1 MVKRAF
7 DLAFASAVLVAL
19 VVPLAIVA
27 AAIMFTSPGPVFYRG
42 ERVGLRGRRFR
53 IVKFRT
59 MVVDADRL
67 GGSSTADDDPR
78 ITRIGRFLRRYKLD
92 ELPQFWNVLAGE
104 MSVVGPRPQVA
115 WAVELYTPE
124 EKRLLDVKP
133 GITDDASIK
142 FRDEGAILKG
152 AADPDRAY
160 LEQIAPEKIR
170 LGLKY
175 VNEHSLLVD
184 IRIII
189 RTVFAAA
196 RPGPGA

>member
-7 DLAFASAVLVAL
+7 DLAFASVVLVAL

-27 AAIMFTSPGPVFYRG
+27 AAIKFTSPGPVFYRG
-42 ERVGLRGRRFR
+42 ERVGLHGRRFR
-53 IVKFRT
+53 IVKFRS

-92 ELPQFWNVLAGE
+92 ELPQFLNVLTGD

-115 WAVELYTPE
+115 WAVDLYTAE
-124 EKRLLDVKP
+124 ERRLLDVKP
-133 GITDDASIK
+133 GITDDASIQ

-160 LEQIAPEKIR
+160 LEQIAPEKMRI
-170 LGLKY
+170 GIKY
-175 VNEHSLLVD
+175 VNEHTLLMD
-184 IRIII
+184 IGIII

-196 RPGPGA
+196 RPGREA

>member
-7 DLAFASAVLVAL
+7 DLMFASVVLVAL
-19 VVPLAIVA
+19 IVPLAIVA
-27 AAIMFTSPGPVFYRG
+27 AAIKCSSPGPVFYRG
-42 ERVGLRGRRFR
+42 ERVGLHGRRFR
-53 IVKFRT
+53 IFKFRS
-59 MVVDADRL
+59 MVIGADRL

-78 ITRIGRFLRRYKLD
+78 VTRIGRFLRRYKLD
-92 ELPQFWNVLAGE
+92 ELPQFLNVLTGE

-124 EKRLLDVKP
+124 ERRLLDVKP

-152 AADPDRAY
+152 AIDPDRAY
-160 LEQIAPEKIR
+160 LEFIAPEKIR

-175 VNEHSLLVD
+175 VTEHTLLLD

-189 RTVFAAA
+189 RTTFAAA
-196 RPGPGA
+196 WPGRGA